1 MNVTAQSGYF
11 YKRRR
16 SGRMLSF
23 AIKQTRKGKDG
34 ETTKSFLSCK
44 AFDGEFSQT
53 ATSIEKKED
62 GAPIEVEGELH
73 VDEWE
78 SDGKKRTEM
87 YIKVRR
93 WTFPPRDFN
102 DGEVN
107 KSSSERSED
116 KNWYD

>member
-1 MNVTAQSGYF
+1 MKTSKTALLRWQQDSI
-11 YKRRR
+11 RRHHECHSPVR
-16 SGRMLSF
+16 
-23 AIKQTRKGKDG
+23 I
-34 ETTKSFLSCK
+34 
-44 AFDGEFSQT
+44 SQT

-62 GAPIEVEGELH
+62 GAPIEVEGELC